1 MGGVRAAIWKHF
13 CSRALRHDKSD
24 KLRILFKISRMFW
37 LCLFRFLRL
46 PGRAGARTDLVKTG
60 FFAWR
65 VLHFS
70 HVRRLRAQ
78 PNGEGTLKKTS
89 RTTTSQRV
97 ESTRRKT
104 SENIK
109 TWLKMVPE
117 APRSPPRGALGVPK
131 IRCWWLGGLLGRR
144 VGRFQDSGGSLGG
157 RRRVAGTAPEPLR
170 QLFGN

>member
-1 MGGVRAAIWKHF
+1 M
-13 CSRALRHDKSD
+13 
-24 KLRILFKISRMFW
+24 
-37 LCLFRFLRL
+37 
-46 PGRAGARTDLVKTG
+46 
-60 FFAWR
+60 
-65 VLHFS
+65 LHFS

-78 PNGEGTLKKTS
+78 PNGQGTLKKTS

-144 VGRFQDSGGSLGG
+144 VGRSQDSRGSLGG

-170 QLFGN
+170 QLFGNCSAIVRQLFGNCASPWVAFGRPFGSICAAGLCGTTKVIKFAS

>member
-1 MGGVRAAIWKHF
+1 
-13 CSRALRHDKSD
+13 
-24 KLRILFKISRMFW
+24 MFW
-37 LCLFRFLRL
+37 LFLFRFLRL

-60 FFAWR
+60 FSPGGCYI
-65 VLHFS
+65 FS

-78 PNGEGTLKKTS
+78 PNGQGTLKKTS

-170 QLFGN
+170 QLFGNCSAIVRPLGWRSGGHLGAFLQQGFAARQK